1 MGRNK
6 HGEGSVFQRKD
17 GRWVAR
23 ITLPN
28 GKKKTTYCKTEKE
41 AERARRKM
49 LNELEQ
55 GTLATGPQQLL
66 KVYLAQWIEQA
77 HKSSI
82 RASSY
87 NMYRI
92 AIYKHINPSLG
103 HIMLQRLTPQQV
115 QAFYTAKLDEGLSA
129 KRVRGLHSVLH
140 VALDNAVKW
149 GLVGK
154 NVCDLVSPPVPQRPE
169 IQPLTLEQ
177 AQTLLQVA
185 QTHQLKALI
194 TVAVTTGM
202 RRGELL
208 GLHWQDVDFQSG
220 TLVVRRSVGRY
231 GKLGVI
237 VSEPKTPRSRRKIV
251 LPAFVLDVL
260 REHQAKRQEL
270 RENAGEQWREMDIVF
285 CNLYGGYIE
294 ASNLQNRFKHLLNAA
309 CLPDIRF
316 HDLRHSAATLL
327 LGMGVHPKIVQELL
341 GHSSISMTM
350 DIYSHVLP
358 SMQQEAMSKLDG
370 ILKPREL
377 D

>member
-1 MGRNK
+1 MGQNK
-6 HGEGSVFQRKD
+6 HGEGSVFVRKD

-28 GKKKTTYCKTEKE
+28 GKKKTAYCKSEKE

-66 KVYLAQWIEQA
+66 KVYLEQWIEQA

-82 RASSY
+82 RVSSY

-92 AIYKHINPSLG
+92 AIHKHINPSLG
-103 HIMLQRLTPQQV
+103 HIMVHRLTPQQV

-129 KRVRGLHSVLH
+129 KRVRGLHSILH

-154 NVCDLVSPPVPQRPE
+154 NVCDLVNPPVPQRSE

-177 AQTLLQVA
+177 AQKLLLVA
-185 QTHQLKALI
+185 QNHQLKALI
-194 TVAVTTGM
+194 TLAVTTGM

-231 GKLGVI
+231 GKFGMV
-237 VSEPKTPRSRRKIV
+237 VSEPKTTRSRRQIV
-251 LPAFVLDVL
+251 LPSFVLDVL
-260 REHQAKRQEL
+260 RQHKEDWAEL
-270 RENAGEQWREMDIVF
+270 REKAGERWREMDIVF
-285 CNLYGGYIE
+285 CNLYGDYIE
-294 ASNLQNRFKHLLNAA
+294 ATNLQGRFKQLLKVAE
-309 CLPDIRF
+309 LPNIRF

-327 LGMGVHPKIVQELL
+327 LGMGIHPKIVQELL

-350 DIYSHVLP
+350 DVYSHVLP
-358 SMQQEAMSKLDG
+358 SMQHEAMSKLDG
-370 ILKPREL
+370 ILKPKEL